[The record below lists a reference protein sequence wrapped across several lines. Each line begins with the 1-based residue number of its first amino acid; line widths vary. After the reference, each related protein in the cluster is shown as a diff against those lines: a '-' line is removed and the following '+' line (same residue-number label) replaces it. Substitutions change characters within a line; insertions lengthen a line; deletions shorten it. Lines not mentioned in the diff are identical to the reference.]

1 MSNLSPKTKL
11 YLTAGIIVA
20 LFAALFLFIA
30 LPLIGKISATS
41 QEYLD
46 IKQQIANIEENRNQI
61 MKLEKE
67 YDAIKEKISKI
78 DATLANPSDFLNTI
92 IKLEQIGEKTGNKY
106 KISVIDEP
114 AAKKS
119 AEPKQY
125 LPFRVILYGDFAG
138 AMDFINKLE
147 NADFYANIE
156 KMEMSKLDKLTLDQA
171 SEGVKEGDIRT
182 IMEIRIFTK

>member
-1 MSNLSPKTKL
+1 MKNLSPKTKL
-11 YLTAGIIVA
+11 YLTAGASAAIFA
-20 LFAALFLFIA
+20 LMISFIT
-30 LPLIGKISATS
+30 LPLINKISATS

-61 MKLEKE
+61 AKLEKE
-67 YDAIKEKISKI
+67 YDTIKEGISKI

-106 KISVIDEP
+106 KISVIDESS
-114 AAKKS
+114 AKKS

-125 LPFRVILYGDFAG
+125 LPFRVVLYGDFAG

-156 KMEMSKLDKLTLDQA
+156 KVEMSKLDKLTLDQA
-171 SEGVKEGDIRT
+171 SEGIKEGDIKT